1 MNYVI
6 GIDFGSES
14 GRAVL
19 VDSENGDIIKV
30 AEMSY
35 PNGVLTK
42 SLNGKPLKANMVLQ
56 NPNDYV
62 EVLTTTVRSLL
73 EETKVDPNYIKG
85 MGVAFTSCTCLPV
98 DQQLS
103 PLCSKE
109 LYADQPHAYAKLWKS
124 HSAEKEAQF
133 ITEKLADH
141 PYLEKYGGVISSEWL
156 MPKLLE
162 ILNDTPSLFEKM
174 DYFLEAGDWIVSLL
188 TGNVS
193 RSTCSAGYKGLWQK
207 KDGHLDKE
215 ILQSIHPSLADVYT
229 LQLRGA
235 VIPVGSSAGTLTPY
249 FANLLGLSEHTTVG
263 ASIIDAHAAVPGAG
277 IYKPGILQIVMGT
290 SSCHLLLSEQE
301 ISIPGISGVVED
313 GILPGLYA
321 YEAGQVAVGDIFA
334 SFIKHQVPAYYTQES
349 KERNLTLFQLLNAKA
364 EALEAGATGM
374 VALDWH
380 NGNRTPYVNSNFSGV
395 FVGETL
401 QTEAHEKYRTLL
413 EATAFGTKVI
423 VDLFEEKNID
433 IHQIVVTGGIPKKN
447 PFLMQ
452 IYADVLQKEILVVD
466 HHQIPAL
473 GAAILGAAAARDKAD
488 EKYSLNSAIQKIG
501 FKDYIQYS
509 PNKKNEE
516 IYNKLYGIYR
526 NLSHYF
532 SSNEDLLTLHTLKT
546 GREMNNGTKFM
557 ESIK

>member
-30 AEMSY
+30 AEMTY

-42 SLNGKPLKANMVLQ
+42 SLNGKPIKANMVLQ

-62 EVLTTTVRSLL
+62 EVLNATIKTLL
-73 EETKVDPNYIKG
+73 KETKVDPNNIKG

-98 DQQLS
+98 DQQLT
-103 PLCSKE
+103 PLCNKE
-109 LYADQPHAYAKLWKS
+109 MYVDQPHAFAKLWKS

-141 PYLEKYGGVISSEWL
+141 PYLGKYGGVISSEWL
-156 MPKLLE
+156 LPKLLE
-162 ILNDTPSLFEKM
+162 ILNDTPALFENM

-188 TGNVS
+188 TGKVS
-193 RSTCSAGYKGLWQK
+193 RSTCSAGYKGTWQK
-207 KDGHLDKE
+207 KDGYLDKE
-215 ILQSIHPSLADVYT
+215 ILHSIHPSLADVYT
-229 LQLRGA
+229 RQLKGE
-235 VIPVGSSAGTLTPY
+235 IISVGCSAGTLTPY
-249 FANLLGLSEHTTVG
+249 FANLLGLSENTAVG

-301 ISIPGISGVVED
+301 ITIPGISGVVED

-334 SFIKHQVPAYYTQES
+334 SFIKNQVPTNYIQES
-349 KERNLTLFQLLNAKA
+349 NERNLTVFQLLNEKA
-364 EALEAGATGM
+364 ETLDVGETGM

-380 NGNRTPYVNSNFSGV
+380 NGNRTPYVNSNFSSV

-423 VDLFEEKNID
+423 VDLFEEKI
-433 IHQIVVTGGIPKKN
+433 
-447 PFLMQ
+447 
-452 IYADVLQKEILVVD
+452 
-466 HHQIPAL
+466 
-473 GAAILGAAAARDKAD
+473 
-488 EKYSLNSAIQKIG
+488 
-501 FKDYIQYS
+501 
-509 PNKKNEE
+509 
-516 IYNKLYGIYR
+516 
-526 NLSHYF
+526 
-532 SSNEDLLTLHTLKT
+532 
-546 GREMNNGTKFM
+546 
-557 ESIK
+557 